1 MYKAAIFDLDG
12 TVADTL
18 RGITHFVNAAT
29 AHFGLGALTEDKVRY
44 YVGDGADKLIERT
57 LNDVGGLQRYREILD
72 YYNMI
77 YKADPF
83 YQLDAF
89 PGIIEMLDALAA
101 AGLRLAVLSNKPQY
115 AVAPICQ
122 KLFGDRFDVVQ
133 GHVDGLPL
141 KPDTAG
147 VQMICKKLDVSPQ
160 QILYVGDTKV
170 DMLTGKGVGAFTIG
184 VTWGFR
190 PRRELA
196 ENGADL
202 IVDHPDQITA
212 HVLQN
217 R

>member
-1 MYKAAIFDLDG
+1 MYKTAIFDLDG

-18 RGITHFVNAAT
+18 RGITHFVNSAT

-57 LNDVGGLQRYREILD
+57 LNDVGGLQQYQKVLD

-89 PGIIEMLDALAA
+89 PGIVEMLDTLAA
-101 AGLRLAVLSNKPQY
+101 MGLRLAVLSNKPQY
-115 AVAPICQ
+115 AVTPICQ
-122 KLFGDRFDVVQ
+122 QLFGDRFDIVQ
-133 GHVDGLPL
+133 GHVDGMPL

-147 VQMICKKLDVSPQ
+147 VKMICKKLNVSPQ
-160 QILYVGDTKV
+160 QMLYVGDTKV
-170 DMLTGKGVGAFTIG
+170 DMLTGKGIGAFTIG

-190 PRRELA
+190 PRRELE

-202 IVDHPDQITA
+202 IVDRPNQITA